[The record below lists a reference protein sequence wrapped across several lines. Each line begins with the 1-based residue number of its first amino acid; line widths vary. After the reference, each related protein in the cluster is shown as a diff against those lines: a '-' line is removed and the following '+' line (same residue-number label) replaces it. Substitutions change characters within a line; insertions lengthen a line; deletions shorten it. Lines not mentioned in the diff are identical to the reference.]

1 MEEVT
6 LMTKLTISPV
16 TRIEGHLKIDVDVE
30 GGKVVDAKS
39 TGTMFRGF
47 EIILKGRDPRD
58 ASQITQRICG
68 VCPTAHGTASVRCLD
83 NAFGIKPP
91 TNGRI
96 MRNLIFGSDYLMSHI
111 LHFYHLVALDYVKG
125 PDTEPFI
132 PRYEGDYRLD
142 PKTNKVAVEQYLK
155 ALDIRQ
161 KCHQLMALFGG
172 KAPIAYGL
180 IAGGSPEIPTLDKM
194 VSFQWRLKEIK
205 EFIDGTYLPTVYLV
219 AGAYKDLFGVGAGC
233 KNLIS
238 FGVFPLD
245 DEEKTF
251 LLKPGTYTQGKD
263 LPLDQTLIREYV
275 KYSWY
280 QNKTTGL
287 HPSKGM
293 TEPEF
298 DKKGA
303 YSWVKAPRY
312 RDLPHEGGPMARMW
326 ITNPV
331 LSKHA
336 NKFLGIDEKKEIRF
350 RDLGDKAFS
359 ILGRIAARA
368 EETKLV
374 ADAMEKWILQLKPG
388 APSNVKV
395 EIPKEAMGMGLT
407 EAPRGAVGHWI
418 SIKDQKIDNYQV
430 VAATIWNASPR
441 DDKGLLGPIEQA
453 LIGTPVK
460 DIKNPFN
467 IVRVVRSFDP

>member
-1 MEEVT
+1 MA
-6 LMTKLTISPV
+6 KLVIDPI
-16 TRIEGHLKIDVDVE
+16 TRIEGHLKIEVDVE
-30 GGKVVDAKS
+30 GEKVKNAKS
-39 TGTMFRGF
+39 SGTLFRGF

-83 NAFGIKPP
+83 NAFGVKPP

-96 MRNLIFGSDYLMSHI
+96 LRNLIFGADYLMSHI

-125 PDTEPFI
+125 PGTEPFI

-142 PKTNKVAVEQYLK
+142 PKINEVAVDQYIK

-161 KCHQLMALFGG
+161 KCHQMVALFGG
-172 KAPIAYGL
+172 KAPHVYGMVV
-180 IAGGSPEIPTLDKM
+180 GGATEVPTVDKM
-194 VSFQWRLKEIK
+194 VSFKWRLKEIR

-219 AGAYKDLFGVGAGC
+219 AGAYKDLFEVGAGC
-233 KNLIS
+233 KNLVS

-245 DEEKTF
+245 DDEKTF
-251 LLKPGTYTQGKD
+251 LLKPGSYTQGKD
-263 LPLDQTLIREYV
+263 LPLDPTQIKEYV

-280 QNKTTGL
+280 DDKTTGL

-293 TEPEF
+293 TVSDPN
-298 DKKGA
+298 KKTG
-303 YSWVKAPRY
+303 YSFIKAPRY
-312 RDLPHEGGPMARMW
+312 RELPHEAGPLARMW
-326 ITNPV
+326 VNNPV

-336 NKFLGIDEKKEIRF
+336 NKFLGIDEKKEVRL

-368 EETKLV
+368 EECKLV
-374 ADAMEKWILQLKPG
+374 ADAMDKWVMELKPG
-388 APSNVKV
+388 APSYVKAD
-395 EIPKEAMGMGLT
+395 IPKEAMGFGLS
-407 EAPRGAVGHWI
+407 EAPRGALGHWI

-430 VAATIWNASPR
+430 CSATIWNACPR
-441 DDKGLLGPIEQA
+441 DDNGNPGPIEQA

-460 DIKNPFN
+460 DVKNPFN

>member
-1 MEEVT
+1 
-6 LMTKLTISPV
+6 MTKLSISPV
-16 TRIEGHLKIDVDVE
+16 TRIEGHLKIDVDIE

-47 EIILKGRDPRD
+47 EIIMKGRDPRD
-58 ASQITQRICG
+58 ASQIVQRICG
-68 VCPTAHGTASVRCLD
+68 VCPTAHGTAAVRCLD
-83 NAFGIKPP
+83 NAFGLKPP
-91 TNGRI
+91 PNGRI
-96 MRNLIFGSDYLMSHI
+96 IRNLIFGSDYLMSHI
-111 LHFYHLVALDYVKG
+111 LNFYHLAALDYVKG

-142 PKTNKVAVEQYLK
+142 PKTNQVAVEQYIK

-161 KCHQLMALFGG
+161 KCHQMVALFGG
-172 KAPIAYGL
+172 RTPHVYGMVV
-180 IAGGSPEIPTLDKM
+180 GGATEVPTVDKM
-194 VSFQWRLKEIK
+194 VSLQWRLKEIK

-219 AGAYKDLFGVGAGC
+219 AGAYKDLFGVGTGC

-245 DEEKTF
+245 DDEKTF
-251 LLKPGTYTQGKD
+251 LLKPGSYTQGKD
-263 LPLDQTLIREYV
+263 LALDKAQIKEYV
-275 KYSWY
+275 KYSYY
-280 QNKTTGL
+280 QDKTTGL

-293 TEPEF
+293 TNPDF

-303 YSWVKAPRY
+303 YSWIKAPRY

-326 ITNPV
+326 VTNPV

-359 ILGRIAARA
+359 ILGRHAARA
-368 EETKLV
+368 EECKLV
-374 ADAMEKWILQLKPG
+374 ADAMEKWIFQLKPG
-388 APSNVKV
+388 APSYVKV
-395 EIPKEAMGMGLT
+395 DIPKEAEGVGLT
-407 EAPRGAVGHWI
+407 EAPRGALGHWI
-418 SIKDQKIDNYQV
+418 SIKDQKVDNYQV

-441 DDKGLLGPIEQA
+441 DDKGVPGPLEQA
-453 LIGTPVK
+453 LIGAPVK

-467 IVRVVRSFDP
+467 VVRIVRAFDP

>member
-1 MEEVT
+1 MA
-6 LMTKLTISPV
+6 KLSISPI

-30 GGKVVDAKS
+30 GGKVVNAKS
-39 TGTMFRGF
+39 CGTLFRGF

-83 NAFGIKPP
+83 SAFGVKPP

-96 MRNLIFGSDYLMSHI
+96 VRNLIFGSDYLMSHI

-125 PDTEPFI
+125 PNTEPFI

-142 PKTNKVAVEQYLK
+142 PNTNKVAVNQYLK

-161 KCHQLMALFGG
+161 KCHQMVALFGG
-172 KAPIAYGL
+172 KAPHVYGM
-180 IAGGSPEIPTLDKM
+180 IVGGATEIPTLDKM
-194 VSFQWRLKEIK
+194 VSLQWRLREIK

-238 FGVFPLD
+238 YGVFPLD
-245 DEEKTF
+245 DEEKNF
-251 LLKPGTYTQGKD
+251 LLKPGSYTQGKD
-263 LPLDQTLIREYV
+263 LPLDQTQIREYV

-280 QNKTTGL
+280 DDKTTGL
-287 HPSKGM
+287 HPGKGM

-298 DKKGA
+298 DKKDA

-312 RDLPHEGGPMARMW
+312 RELPHEAGPFARMW
-326 ITNPV
+326 VTNPV

-336 NKFLGIDEKKEIRF
+336 NKFLGIEEKKEIRF

-368 EETKLV
+368 EECKLV
-374 ADAMEKWILQLKPG
+374 ADAMEKWILELKPG
-388 APSNVKV
+388 APSYVKAD
-395 EIPKEAMGMGLT
+395 IPNEAEGFGLT

-441 DDKGLLGPIEQA
+441 DDKGNLGPIEKA
-453 LIGTPVK
+453 LVGTPVK

-467 IVRVVRSFDP
+467 IVRVVRAFDP

>member
-6 LMTKLTISPV
+6 SMTKLTISPV
-16 TRIEGHLKIDVDVE
+16 TRIEGHLKIDVDIE

-83 NAFGIKPP
+83 NAFGVKPP

-96 MRNLIFGSDYLMSHI
+96 IRNLIFGSDYLMSHI

-142 PKTNKVAVEQYLK
+142 PKTNKVAVEQYIK

-180 IAGGSPEIPTLDKM
+180 IAGGATEIPTLDKM

-245 DEEKTF
+245 NEEKTF
-251 LLKPGTYTQGKD
+251 LLKQGAYTQGKD
-263 LPLDQTLIREYV
+263 LPLDQTQIREYV

-280 QNKTTGL
+280 QDKTTGL

-312 RDLPHEGGPMARMW
+312 RDLPHEAGPFARMW

-467 IVRVVRSFDP
+467 VVRVVRSFDP

>member
-1 MEEVT
+1 MA
-6 LMTKLTISPV
+6 KLSISPI
-16 TRIEGHLKIDVDVE
+16 TRIEGHLKIDVDIE

-47 EIILKGRDPRD
+47 EIIMRGRDPRD
-58 ASQITQRICG
+58 ASQIVQRICG
-68 VCPTAHGTASVRCLD
+68 VCPTAHGTAAVRCLD
-83 NAFGIKPP
+83 SAFGVKPP

-96 MRNLIFGSDYLMSHI
+96 IRNLIFGSDYLMSHI
-111 LHFYHLVALDYVKG
+111 LHFYHLAALDYVKG

-142 PKTNKVAVEQYLK
+142 PKTNKVAVDQYLK

-161 KCHQLMALFGG
+161 KCHQMVALFGG
-172 KAPIAYGL
+172 RTPHVYGMVV
-180 IAGGSPEIPTLDKM
+180 GGATEIPTVDKM
-194 VSFQWRLKEIK
+194 VSLQWRLREIR
-205 EFIDGTYLPTVYLV
+205 EFIDGVYLPTVYLV
-219 AGAYKDLFGVGAGC
+219 AGAYMDLFGVGTGC

-245 DEEKTF
+245 DDEKTF
-251 LLKPGTYTQGKD
+251 LLKPGSYTQGKD
-263 LPLDQTLIREYV
+263 LPLDKAQIKEYV
-275 KYSWY
+275 KYSYY
-280 QNKTTGL
+280 QDKTTGL
-287 HPSKGM
+287 HPSKGK

-326 ITNPV
+326 VTNPV

-359 ILGRIAARA
+359 ILGRHAARA
-368 EETKLV
+368 EECKLV
-374 ADAMEKWILQLKPG
+374 ADAMEKWIFQLKPG
-388 APSNVKV
+388 APSYVKV
-395 EIPKEAMGMGLT
+395 DIPKEAEGVGLT
-407 EAPRGAVGHWI
+407 EAPRGALGHWI
-418 SIKDQKIDNYQV
+418 SIKDQKVDNYQV
-430 VAATIWNASPR
+430 VAATIWNVSPR
-441 DDKGLLGPIEQA
+441 DDKGTPGPLEQA
-453 LIGTPVK
+453 LIGAPVK

-467 IVRVVRSFDP
+467 VVRIVRAFDP

>member
-6 LMTKLTISPV
+6 SMTKLTISPV

-30 GGKVVDAKS
+30 GGKVIDAKS

-83 NAFGIKPP
+83 NAFGVKPP

-96 MRNLIFGSDYLMSHI
+96 IRNLIFGSDYLMSHI

-180 IAGGSPEIPTLDKM
+180 IVGGAPEIPTLDKM

-263 LPLDQTLIREYV
+263 LPLDQTQIREYV

-280 QNKTTGL
+280 QDKTTGL

-312 RDLPHEGGPMARMW
+312 RDLPHEAGPFARMW

-336 NKFLGIDEKKEIRF
+336 NKFLGVDAKKEIRF

-388 APSNVKV
+388 VPSNVKA
-395 EIPKEAMGMGLT
+395 EIPKEAMGIGLT

-441 DDKGLLGPIEQA
+441 DDKGSLRA
-453 LIGTPVK
+453 H
-460 DIKNPFN
+460 
-467 IVRVVRSFDP
+467 

>member
-1 MEEVT
+1 
-6 LMTKLTISPV
+6 MTKLTISPV

-219 AGAYKDLFGVGAGC
+219 AGAYKDLFSVGAGC

-298 DKKGA
+298 EKKGA

-312 RDLPHEGGPMARMW
+312 RDLPHEAGPFARMW

-395 EIPKEAMGMGLT
+395 EIPKETMGFGLT

-418 SIKDQKIDNYQV
+418 SVKNQKIDNYQV

-453 LIGTPVK
+453 LIGTPVP

-467 IVRVVRSFDP
+467 VVRVVRSFDP

>member
-1 MEEVT
+1 
-6 LMTKLTISPV
+6 MTKLTISPV
-16 TRIEGHLKIDVDVE
+16 TRIEGHLKIEVDVE

-39 TGTMFRGF
+39 SGTMYRGI
-47 EIILKGRDPRD
+47 ENILKGRDPRD

-83 NAFGIKPP
+83 NAFGVKPP

-96 MRNLIFGSDYLMSHI
+96 IRNLIFGSDYLMSHI

-142 PKTNKVAVEQYLK
+142 PKTNKVAVDQYIK
-155 ALDIRQ
+155 ALDIKQ
-161 KCHQLMALFGG
+161 KTHQMVALFGG
-172 KAPIAYGL
+172 KAPIVYGL
-180 IAGGSPEIPTLDKM
+180 IAGGATEIPTVDKM
-194 VSFQWRLKEIK
+194 VSLKWRLKEIK

-219 AGAYKDLFGVGAGC
+219 AGAYKDLFGVGTGC

-245 DEEKTF
+245 DDEKNL
-251 LLKPGTYTQGKD
+251 LLKPGSYTQGKD
-263 LPLDQTLIREYV
+263 LPLDQTQIREYV
-275 KYSWY
+275 KYSNY
-280 QNKTTGL
+280 DDATTGL
-287 HPSKGM
+287 HPSKGI
-293 TEPEF
+293 TKWVPE
-298 DKKGA
+298 KKNA
-303 YSWVKAPRY
+303 YSYIKAPRY
-312 RDLPHEGGPMARMW
+312 RELPHEGGPLARMW

-336 NKFLGIDEKKEIRF
+336 NKFLGIDAKKEIRF

-368 EETKLV
+368 EECKLV
-374 ADAMEKWILQLKPG
+374 ADAMDKWIMELKPG
-388 APSNVKV
+388 APSNTKV
-395 EIPKEAMGMGLT
+395 EIPKEAEGFGLT
-407 EAPRGAVGHWI
+407 EAPRGALGHWI

-430 VAATIWNASPR
+430 VAATTWNACPR

-453 LIGTPVK
+453 LIGTPVR

>member
-6 LMTKLTISPV
+6 SMTKLTISPV
-16 TRIEGHLKIDVDVE
+16 TRIEGHLKIDVDIE

-83 NAFGIKPP
+83 NAFGVKPP

-96 MRNLIFGSDYLMSHI
+96 IRNLIFGSDYLMSHI

-142 PKTNKVAVEQYLK
+142 PKTNKVAVEQYIK

-180 IAGGSPEIPTLDKM
+180 IAGGTTEIPTLDKM

-251 LLKPGTYTQGKD
+251 LLKPGAYTQGKD
-263 LPLDQTLIREYV
+263 LPLDQTQIREYV

-280 QNKTTGL
+280 QDKTTGL

-312 RDLPHEGGPMARMW
+312 RDLPHEAGPFARMW

-388 APSNVKV
+388 APSNVKA

-467 IVRVVRSFDP
+467 VVRVVRSFDP

>member
-1 MEEVT
+1 MA
-6 LMTKLTISPV
+6 KLTISPV
-16 TRIEGHLKIDVDVE
+16 TRIEGHLKIEVDME
-30 GGKVVDAKS
+30 GGKVVNAKS

-47 EIILKGRDPRD
+47 EILLKGRDPRD

-83 NAFGIKPP
+83 NAFGVKPP

-96 MRNLIFGSDYLMSHI
+96 IRNLILGSDFLMSSI

-142 PKTNKVAVEQYLK
+142 PKTNKVAVDQYLK

-161 KCHQLMALFGG
+161 KCHQMGALFGG

-180 IAGGSPEIPTLDKM
+180 IVGGAPQIATLDKI

-205 EFIDGTYLPTVYLV
+205 DFIDGTYLPTVYLV

-238 FGVFPLD
+238 FGGFPLD
-245 DEEKTF
+245 DDDKNF
-251 LLKPGTYTQGKD
+251 LIKPGSYTQGKD
-263 LPLDQTLIREYV
+263 LPLDTAQIREYV

-280 QNKTTGL
+280 QDKTTGL

-293 TEPEF
+293 TEPDF

-312 RDLPHEGGPMARMW
+312 RELPHEAGPMARMW
-326 ITNPV
+326 VTNPV

-336 NKFLGIDEKKEIRF
+336 NKFLGIDSKKEIRF

-368 EETKLV
+368 EESKLI
-374 ADAMEKWILQLKPG
+374 ADAMEKWILELKPG
-388 APSNVKV
+388 SPSNVKA

-407 EAPRGAVGHWI
+407 EAPRGALGHWI

-441 DDKGLLGPIEQA
+441 DDKGLRGPIEEA
-453 LIGTPVK
+453 LVGTPVR

-467 IVRVVRSFDP
+467 VVRVIRSFDP

>member
-1 MEEVT
+1 M
-6 LMTKLTISPV
+6 
-16 TRIEGHLKIDVDVE
+16 TRIEGHLKIEVDIE

-39 TGTMFRGF
+39 AGTLFRGF

-83 NAFGIKPP
+83 NAFKVKPP

-96 MRNLIFGSDYLMSHI
+96 IRNLIYGADYLMSHI
-111 LHFYHLVALDYVKG
+111 LHFYHLAALDYVKG

-142 PKTNKVAVEQYLK
+142 PKTNKVAVDQYIK

-161 KCHQLMALFGG
+161 KCHQMVALFGG
-172 KAPIAYGL
+172 KAPIVYGMVV
-180 IAGGSPEIPTLDKM
+180 GGATEVPTVDKM
-194 VSFQWRLKEIK
+194 VSFKWRLQEIK
-205 EFIDGTYLPTVYLV
+205 DFIDNTYLPTAYLV
-219 AGAYKDLFGVGAGC
+219 AGAYKDLFDVGAGC
-233 KNLIS
+233 KNLLS

-245 DEEKTF
+245 DDEKSF
-251 LLKPGTYTQGKD
+251 LLKPGSYTQGKD
-263 LPLDQTLIREYV
+263 MPLDQTQIKEYV
-275 KYSWY
+275 KYSFY
-280 QNKTTGL
+280 DDKTTGL
-287 HPSKGM
+287 HPSKGV
-293 TEPEF
+293 TKP
-298 DKKGA
+298 DANKKNG
-303 YSWVKAPRY
+303 YSWIKAPRY
-312 RDLPHEGGPMARMW
+312 RELPHEGGPLSRMW
-326 ITNPV
+326 VTNPV

-336 NKFLGIDEKKEIRF
+336 NKFLGVDSKKEIRF

-368 EETKLV
+368 EECKLV
-374 ADAMEKWILQLKPG
+374 ADAMDKWIMELKPG
-388 APSNVKV
+388 APSCVKV
-395 EIPKEAMGMGLT
+395 EVPKEGEGFGLT
-407 EAPRGAVGHWI
+407 EAPRGALGHWI

-441 DDKGLLGPIEQA
+441 DDKGNLGPIEQA
-453 LIGTPVK
+453 LVGTPVK

-467 IVRVVRSFDP
+467 VVRVVRSFDP

>member
-1 MEEVT
+1 MA
-6 LMTKLTISPV
+6 KLTISPV
-16 TRIEGHLKIDVDVE
+16 TRIEGHLKIDMDVE
-30 GGKVVDAKS
+30 GGKVIDAKS
-39 TGTMFRGF
+39 TGTLFRGF

-83 NAFGIKPP
+83 DAFGVKPP

-96 MRNLIFGSDYLMSHI
+96 IRNLILGSDYLMSHI

-142 PKTNKVAVEQYLK
+142 PKTNKVAVNQYLK

-180 IAGGSPEIPTLDKM
+180 IAGGAPQVASLDKM

-245 DEEKTF
+245 DDEKEF

-263 LPLDQTLIREYV
+263 LPLDTAQIREYV

-280 QNKTTGL
+280 QDNTTGL

-293 TEPEF
+293 TVPEF

-312 RDLPHEGGPMARMW
+312 RELPHEAGPMARMW

-331 LSKHA
+331 LSKEA
-336 NKFLGIDEKKEIRF
+336 NKFLGINAKKEIRF
-350 RDLGDKAFS
+350 RDLGDRAFS

-374 ADAMEKWILQLKPG
+374 ADAMEKWILKLKPG

-395 EIPKEAMGMGLT
+395 EIPKGAMGMGLT
-407 EAPRGAVGHWI
+407 EAPRGALGHWI
-418 SIKDQKIDNYQV
+418 LIKDQKIDNYQV

-441 DDKGLLGPIEQA
+441 DDKGTPGPIEQA
-453 LIGTPVK
+453 LVGTPVK
-460 DIKNPFN
+460 DMKNPFN

>member
-1 MEEVT
+1 
-6 LMTKLTISPV
+6 MTKLTISPV

-47 EIILKGRDPRD
+47 EIILKGREPRD

-83 NAFGIKPP
+83 NAFGVKPP

-96 MRNLIFGSDYLMSHI
+96 IRNLILGSDYLMSHI

-125 PDTEPFI
+125 PNTEPFI

-142 PKTNKVAVEQYLK
+142 TKTNKVAVDQYLK

-180 IAGGSPEIPTLDKM
+180 IAGGAPQVATFDKM
-194 VSFQWRLKEIK
+194 VSFKWRLKEIR

-219 AGAYKDLFGVGAGC
+219 AGVYKDLFGVGAGC

-238 FGVFPLD
+238 FGVFSLD
-245 DEEKTF
+245 DDDKDF
-251 LLKPGTYTQGKD
+251 LLKPGAYTQGKD
-263 LPLDQTLIREYV
+263 FPLDTAQIREYV

-280 QNKTTGL
+280 QDNTTGL
-287 HPSKGM
+287 HPSHGM
-293 TEPEF
+293 TVPEF

-303 YSWVKAPRY
+303 YTWIKAPRY
-312 RDLPHEGGPMARMW
+312 RELPHEAGPMARMW

-336 NKFLGIDEKKEIRF
+336 NKFLGIDAKKEIRF

-388 APSNVKV
+388 APSNVQV

-407 EAPRGAVGHWI
+407 EAPRGALGHWI

-460 DIKNPFN
+460 DMKNPFN
-467 IVRVVRSFDP
+467 VVRVVRSFDP

>member
-1 MEEVT
+1 MA
-6 LMTKLTISPV
+6 KLVIDPI
-16 TRIEGHLKIDVDVE
+16 TRIEGHLKLEVEVE
-30 GGKVVDAKS
+30 GGKVKNAKS
-39 TGTMFRGF
+39 HGTLFRGF

-83 NAFGIKPP
+83 NAFGVKPP

-96 MRNLIFGSDYLMSHI
+96 IRNLIFGADYLMSHI

-142 PKTNKVAVEQYLK
+142 PKINKVTVDQYIK

-161 KCHQLMALFGG
+161 KCHQMVALFGG
-172 KAPIAYGL
+172 KSPHVYGMVV
-180 IAGGSPEIPTLDKM
+180 GGTTEVPTLDKM
-194 VSFQWRLKEIK
+194 VSFKWRLKEIK
-205 EFIDGTYLPTVYLV
+205 DFIDGTYLPTVYLV
-219 AGAYKDLFGVGAGC
+219 AGAYKDLFEVGAGC
-233 KNLIS
+233 KNLVS

-245 DEEKTF
+245 DNEKTF
-251 LLKPGTYTQGKD
+251 LLKPGSYTQGKD
-263 LPLDQTLIREYV
+263 LPLDQTQIKEYV

-280 QNKTTGL
+280 DDKTTGL

-293 TEPEF
+293 TVP
-298 DKKGA
+298 DPNKKTG
-303 YSWVKAPRY
+303 YSFVKAPRY
-312 RDLPHEGGPMARMW
+312 RELPHEAGPLARMW
-326 ITNPV
+326 VTNPV

-336 NKFLGIDEKKEIRF
+336 NKFLGIDEKKEVRL

-368 EETKLV
+368 EECKLV
-374 ADAMEKWILQLKPG
+374 ADAMDKWVMELKPG
-388 APSNVKV
+388 APSYVKAD
-395 EIPKEAMGMGLT
+395 IPKEAMGFGLS
-407 EAPRGAVGHWI
+407 EAPRGALGHWI

-430 VAATIWNASPR
+430 CSATIWNAGPR
-441 DDKGLLGPIEQA
+441 DDKGNPGPIEQA

-460 DIKNPFN
+460 DVKNPFN

>member
-6 LMTKLTISPV
+6 SMTKLTISPV

-83 NAFGIKPP
+83 NAFGVTPP

-96 MRNLIFGSDYLMSHI
+96 IRNLIFGSDYLMSHI

-142 PKTNKVAVEQYLK
+142 PKTNKVAVEQYIK

-180 IAGGSPEIPTLDKM
+180 IAGGAPEIPTLDKM

-238 FGVFPLD
+238 YGVFPLD
-245 DEEKTF
+245 DGEKAF

-263 LPLDQTLIREYV
+263 LPLDQTQIREYV

-280 QNKTTGL
+280 QDKTTGL

-303 YSWVKAPRY
+303 YSWIKAPRY
-312 RDLPHEGGPMARMW
+312 RDLPHEAGPFARMW
-326 ITNPV
+326 VTNPV

-336 NKFLGIDEKKEIRF
+336 NKFLGVDAKKEIRF

-388 APSNVKV
+388 VRSNVKA

-453 LIGTPVK
+453 LIGTPVP

>member
-1 MEEVT
+1 MA
-6 LMTKLTISPV
+6 KLTISPV
-16 TRIEGHLKIDVDVE
+16 TRIEGHLKIDVDVV

-47 EIILKGRDPRD
+47 EIILKGREPRD

-68 VCPTAHGTASVRCLD
+68 VCPTAHGTAAVRCLD
-83 NAFGIKPP
+83 NALSVKPP

-96 MRNLIFGSDYLMSHI
+96 IRNLILGSDFLMSSI

-142 PKTNKVAVEQYLK
+142 PKTNKVAVDQYLK

-161 KCHQLMALFGG
+161 KCHQMLALFGG

-180 IAGGSPEIPTLDKM
+180 IVGGAPQIATLDKI

-205 EFIDGTYLPTVYLV
+205 EFINGTYLPTVYLV
-219 AGAYKDLFGVGAGC
+219 AGVYKDLFGIGAGC
-233 KNLIS
+233 KNFIS
-238 FGVFPLD
+238 FGGFPLD
-245 DEEKTF
+245 DDEKNF
-251 LLKPGTYTQGKD
+251 LIKPGSYTQGKD
-263 LPLDQTLIREYV
+263 LHLDTAQIREYV

-280 QNKTTGL
+280 QDKTTGL
-287 HPSKGM
+287 HPSNGK

-312 RDLPHEGGPMARMW
+312 RELPHEAGPLARMW
-326 ITNPV
+326 VTNPV

-359 ILGRIAARA
+359 TLGRIAARA
-368 EETKLV
+368 EESKLL
-374 ADAMEKWILQLKPG
+374 ADAMEKWILELKPG

-407 EAPRGAVGHWI
+407 EAPRGALGHWI

-453 LIGTPVK
+453 LIGTPVQ
-460 DIKNPFN
+460 DMKNPFN
-467 IVRVVRSFDP
+467 LVRVVRSFDP